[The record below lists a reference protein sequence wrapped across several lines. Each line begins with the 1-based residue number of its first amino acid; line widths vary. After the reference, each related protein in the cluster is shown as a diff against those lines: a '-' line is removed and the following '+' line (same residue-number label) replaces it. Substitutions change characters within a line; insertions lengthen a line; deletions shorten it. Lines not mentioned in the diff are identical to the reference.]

1 MHTTR
6 VKDDEGSTWIIIHN
20 GDWSGT
26 AHVRAEDWDDS
37 ESIALP
43 GFVLK
48 NACKQALVQEVQGL
62 IETAL
67 DNFVSE
73 SR

>member
-6 VKDDEGSTWIIIHN
+6 VKDDLGQEWLIIHN
-20 GDWSGT
+20 GDWSGE
-26 AHVRAEDWDDS
+26 AIVRKADWDETED
-37 ESIALP
+37 IKLP

-48 NACKQALVQEVQGL
+48 NACKHALVEEVQGL